1 MQWVRE
7 ERPDKARQRQYLH
20 ALLVTL
26 GGNVLLLTVKGVASY
41 FSQSVA
47 LYADAVNSLS
57 DLIYAL
63 LMVLG
68 IWMSQ
73 RPPDLTH
80 PQGHSRF
87 EPLVGMVIALAMGGA
102 GYSAAQAAWAR
113 YQSGGLAVEPGLP
126 TAVLL
131 FSAAVKGGM
140 YLLIRRM
147 ARSLDSP
154 ALMATARDD
163 LSDVLTSVTA
173 VIGAAGSAYVHPL
186 CDPVAAFLVTAAIF
200 YAVFETFTEN
210 LRYLTGGG
218 ADEETRAH
226 IVAAAAAV
234 PGVEGIHQ
242 VLTEYVGPR
251 LAVDLHI
258 EVDGELSL
266 REAHAIANEVQRQVL
281 ALPEVDR
288 VYIHVEP
295 ALPVADGIG

>member
-1 MQWVRE
+1 M
-7 ERPDKARQRQYLH
+7 
-20 ALLVTL
+20 
-26 GGNVLLLTVKGVASY
+26 
-41 FSQSVA
+41 
-47 LYADAVNSLS
+47 
-57 DLIYAL
+57 
-63 LMVLG
+63 
-68 IWMSQ
+68 
-73 RPPDLTH
+73 
-80 PQGHSRF
+80 
-87 EPLVGMVIALAMGGA
+87 
-102 GYSAAQAAWAR
+102 
-113 YQSGGLAVEPGLP
+113 
-126 TAVLL
+126 
-131 FSAAVKGGM
+131 
-140 YLLIRRM
+140 
-147 ARSLDSP
+147 
-154 ALMATARDD
+154 
-163 LSDVLTSVTA
+163 
-173 VIGAAGSAYVHPL
+173 HPL

-295 ALPVADGIG
+295 APPVADGIG